1 MPWSGKLVGGL
12 IGGMLGGPVGA
23 GLGASVGH
31 VLRDG
36 NRPLELLR
44 LDWQHHAFR
53 ASGPGMVL
61 TPAWVARGLAG
72 EEVRVRVR
80 VHELVHRAPLTPET
94 DDENVFAPDVFV
106 PYADLDGEF
115 VDAFVRVAAPPGR
128 SDEGRFRVPL
138 PNDVRGLGGSGP
150 ARTVMAL
157 VACARAG
164 GRTLVAADARFIRT
178 TFQEGF
184 KLNEAGV
191 AWLRTWTRELRN
203 TAIDRLSAQK
213 VASRLHDHLDPEGR
227 ARLITWMWR
236 GVAEAWPGE
245 AQRDYVTAFAEEL
258 GSHGSG
264 TAEGDDPRLHAWATL
279 GVPPGTTGEAL
290 REAWLR
296 LVQAWHPDLATT
308 EDDALTRNRR
318 LAEVNAAYRC
328 LT

>member
-1 MPWSGKLVGGL
+1 MPWSGKLFGGL

-31 VLRDG
+31 VLGDHP
-36 NRPLELLR
+36 RPLDLLR
-44 LDWQHHAFR
+44 LDWQHHVFR

-80 VHELVHRAPLTPET
+80 VLDLVHRATVTPET
-94 DDENVFAPDVFV
+94 DDENGAAPEVFV
-106 PYADLDGEF
+106 AYADLDGAF

-191 AWLRTWTRELRN
+191 AWLRTWIRELRS
-203 TAIDRLSAQK
+203 ADIDRLSAGK
-213 VASRLHDHLDPEGR
+213 VASRLNGHLDPEGR
-227 ARLITWMWR
+227 ARLITWLWR

-245 AQRDYVTAFAEEL
+245 AQRDYLAALAAEL
-258 GSHGSG
+258 GSPPG
-264 TAEGDDPRLHAWATL
+264 GDDSRLNAWATL
-279 GVPPGTTGEAL
+279 GVPPGTSGEAL

-296 LVQAWHPDLATT
+296 LVQAWHPDLAATP
-308 EDDALTRNRR
+308 DDALTRNRR